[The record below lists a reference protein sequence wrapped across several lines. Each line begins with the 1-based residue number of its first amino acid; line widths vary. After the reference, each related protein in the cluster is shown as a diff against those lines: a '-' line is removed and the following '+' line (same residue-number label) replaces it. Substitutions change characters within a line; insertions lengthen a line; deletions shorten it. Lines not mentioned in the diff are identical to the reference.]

1 LESLIIMEVGE
12 PGKLRI
18 YEFLAHKLGPL
29 PFQQK
34 ATRQR

>member
-1 LESLIIMEVGE
+1 MEVGE

-29 PFQQK
+29 PFQQQ
-34 ATRQR
+34 AMA